1 MHDAVVVGAGPN
13 GLVAANLL
21 ADAGWGVV
29 VLEAAPEP
37 GGAVRSAEL
46 TEPGFVHDVF
56 SAFYPLGYASPTLR
70 ALALERYGLRWAR
83 SELVV
88 AHPTPDGR
96 CAVLS
101 QDLDVTAASLDAF
114 APGDGDAWRRL
125 YELWGRV
132 GPGVLDALLR
142 PFPPVRGAARIAAAL
157 DVSEL
162 VRFAR
167 FAVLPLRR
175 LAEET
180 FAGEGGGV
188 LLGGNALHAD
198 LTPESALSGFLG
210 WLLCCLGQQYG
221 YPTPEGGA
229 GRLTDALVA
238 RLRDRG
244 GRVECNA
251 RVARIVIRDGR
262 AVAVRTASG
271 DEVGARRAVLADVS
285 APALFLDMVGEDEL
299 PAAFARDLRRFHH
312 DNGTVKVDW
321 ALDGPIP
328 WTSEPA
334 RRAATVHV
342 ADSLDHLTEVSTDL
356 ARRVVPARPYL
367 VLGQMNVADPTRSPP
382 GTHTAWAYT
391 HVPQSVKDDGRGEIK
406 GTWDDGETNAMADR
420 MEAEIERL
428 APGFRALVR
437 ARHVLTPPRLEELDG
452 NLVGGSVN
460 GGTAQLHQQL
470 VFRPTPGAA
479 RAETPIRGLYL
490 ASASAHPGGGV
501 HGAPGSNAAR
511 AALAARR
518 RGRAFAALGVAGVG
532 ALATRRRRG

>member
-21 ADAGWGVV
+21 ADAGWDVV
-29 VLEAAPEP
+29 VLEAAPVP

-56 SAFYPLGYASPTLR
+56 SAFYPLGYASPVLR
-70 ALALERYGLRWAR
+70 SFALERYGLRWCR

-88 AHPTPDGR
+88 AHPMPDGR

-101 QDLDVTAASLDAF
+101 QDPDETAASLDAF

-125 YELWGRV
+125 YELWQRT

-142 PFPPVRGAARIAAAL
+142 PFPPVRGAARIAASL
-157 DVSEL
+157 DPAEL

-180 FAGEGGGV
+180 FEGDGGGL

-198 LTPESALSGFLG
+198 LTPDSVLSGFLG
-210 WLLCCLGQQYG
+210 WLLCSLGQQYG

-238 RLRDRG
+238 RLAERG

-251 RVARIVIRDGR
+251 RVTRVVVRDGR

-285 APALFLDMVGEDEL
+285 APALFLDMVGAEQL
-299 PAAFARDLRRFHH
+299 PAAFVRDLGRFHH

-334 RRAATVHV
+334 ARAATVHV

-356 ARRVVPARPYL
+356 ARRVVPDRPYL
-367 VLGQMNVADPTRSPP
+367 VLGQMNVADPTRSPA
-382 GTHTAWAYT
+382 GTHTVWAYT
-391 HVPQSVKDDGRGEIK
+391 HVPQSVKADARGELK
-406 GTWDDGETNAMADR
+406 GSWDHGETNAFADR
-420 MEAEIERL
+420 MEAEVERL
-428 APGFRALVR
+428 APGFRARIR
-437 ARHVLTPPRLEELDG
+437 ARHVLSPPRLEELNL
-452 NLVGGSVN
+452 NLVGGSLN

-470 VFRPTPGAA
+470 VFRPTPGLG
-479 RAETPIRGLYL
+479 RAETPLRGLYL

-501 HGAPGSNAAR
+501 HGACGSNAAR
-511 AALAARR
+511 AALAAQR
-518 RGRAFAALGVAGVG
+518 RGRAFVALAAAAAG
-532 ALATRRRRG
+532 ALAVRGARR